1 MSRYIDADK
10 LYEDMQWSIQHDMYD
25 KPFDYLEEIDCQPTA
40 DVRENVRGHWELKT
54 CDLYGLADKVTAW
67 ANYCSVCG
75 YHYGTP
81 YNFCPHCGADMR
93 GDNHD

>member
-1 MSRYIDADK
+1 MKIYIDGEK
-10 LYEDMQWSIQHDMYD
+10 LMESFYDTPESDQSWSRAWWLINHA
-25 KPFDYLEEIDCQPTA
+25 KLA

-54 CDLYGLADKVTAW
+54 SDLYGLADKVTAW

-81 YNFCPHCGADMR
+81 YNFCPNCGADMR
-93 GDNHD
+93 GGNND